1 MGIAYCLVR
10 TSPEIVEILRGR
22 PKALAEFLYPEDDV
36 YEEPKPSFFSK
47 LIGSAPKPDTGPVPE
62 RQEGDEAD
70 LDKAWHIIH
79 YLLCGDAGRGEGP
92 LALIGDDLHPLAEL
106 DLGLGKP
113 NVISAEWVRK
123 FAKAAS
129 ALTTEQF
136 FARFVPE
143 QMPLAELYMGN
154 VIERGDFEDMREY
167 TFENFQNLRN
177 FANQAAERGEAI
189 ITYYC

>member
-1 MGIAYCLVR
+1 VGIAYCLVR
-10 TSPEIVEILRGR
+10 TSPENIEILRNR

-47 LIGSAPKPDTGPVPE
+47 LFGSAPRPDMGPIPE
-62 RQEGDEAD
+62 RQEGDETD
-70 LDKAWHIIH
+70 LDKAWHIIQ

-92 LALIGDDLHPLAEL
+92 LALIGDDLNPLADL

-113 NVISAEWVRK
+113 NFISAERVRQ
-123 FAKAAS
+123 FAAAAS
-129 ALTTEQF
+129 ALTTEEF
-136 FARFVPE
+136 FARFIPE
-143 QMPLAELYMGN
+143 QMPLADLYMGN
-154 VIERGDFEDMREY
+154 VIERGDSDDIREY
-167 TFENFQNLRN
+167 SLENFEGLRD